1 MLVDAQREI
10 ERRIHLRLRQEAG
23 RLPEKALAS
32 GQYLD
37 HPDYDQRGLYGTA
50 ATMCVLARRATSDPA
65 VAEQVSKLLYYVV
78 NRSQA
83 ERAAVSGTL
92 YRELVGRRIRLQ
104 RTDVF
109 RMADIGFAV
118 SFVTPAATGRTEALA
133 LVQKTL
139 DGARLDPAGYAVG
152 VEGGAANPLATA
164 HALRCLAANNLP
176 TRPEDWR
183 YLREYLSDGS
193 DVYVRCFVLLVLAT
207 YDPDRDRASLQSS
220 WRECFTAL
228 RAEFHGHAE
237 ANHEYTRCGE
247 QDYVRVPWQIYLVQA
262 CARLFPLTRFNG
274 IVVQRKLCD
283 IARQISGPAGFRYDA
298 SGSHLSTRTYACV
311 WQAFSEVLDFNFG
324 EPLPRLA
331 VRAVSGVTRALSSRL
346 FAVLTISLLAAVAV
360 ASLVQW
366 LNAPGH
372 SLGDLAPNLLAEVV
386 LLIAARLGLQVRRA
400 RYRD

>member
-1 MLVDAQREI
+1 MLTRQMLVDAQREI

-152 VEGGAANPLATA
+152 VEEAPRTLSPPPTPFAAWRRTICPPGRRTGAT
-164 HALRCLAANNLP
+164 C
-176 TRPEDWR
+176 
-183 YLREYLSDGS
+183 
-193 DVYVRCFVLLVLAT
+193 
-207 YDPDRDRASLQSS
+207 AS
-220 WRECFTAL
+220 T
-228 RAEFHGHAE
+228 
-237 ANHEYTRCGE
+237 
-247 QDYVRVPWQIYLVQA
+247 
-262 CARLFPLTRFNG
+262 
-274 IVVQRKLCD
+274 
-283 IARQISGPAGFRYDA
+283 
-298 SGSHLSTRTYACV
+298 
-311 WQAFSEVLDFNFG
+311 
-324 EPLPRLA
+324 
-331 VRAVSGVTRALSSRL
+331 
-346 FAVLTISLLAAVAV
+346 
-360 ASLVQW
+360 
-366 LNAPGH
+366 
-372 SLGDLAPNLLAEVV
+372 
-386 LLIAARLGLQVRRA
+386 
-400 RYRD
+400 